1 MAPWMDIARGE
12 LGVREGAGAANNPRV
27 LAYYADAGHAGV
39 KEDAVAWCSAFV
51 GAMLKRAGYP
61 NSGSLA
67 ARSYLQYGRKLDT
80 PEPGCIVVFWRGSP
94 TGWQGHV
101 AFYVRGEGDRVRV
114 LGGNQSDAVTE
125 AGYPRSQVLGYRWPD
140 APLADAGPSHDDI
153 KAAQTRLAALG
164 YPTGAADGL
173 VGSRTRMA
181 VRAYQE
187 TAGLP
192 VTGAL
197 DETTL
202 TSLRNPEAPRMPVS
216 EARAAATAGD
226 VARAG
231 SGTVKATT
239 AAEMAT
245 ATATAAA
252 TGNALTEATTALT
265 EAGKVVTTV
274 DAGRSLG
281 TRALDLVT
289 WMLTPRGA
297 VVALSVALCIGT
309 WALVRFIRVRRVQ
322 AHREGRQ
329 V

>member
-1 MAPWMDIARGE
+1 MDIAKAE
-12 LGVREGAGAANNPRV
+12 LGTREAPGAANNPRV
-27 LAYYADAGHAGV
+27 LAYYADAGHPGIRA
-39 KEDAVAWCSAFV
+39 DSTAWCAAFV
-51 GAMLKRAGYP
+51 GAALKRAGYA

-67 ARSYLQYGRKLDT
+67 ARSYLQYGRALSE
-80 PEPGCIVVFWRGSP
+80 PEPGCIVVFWRGSRD
-94 TGWQGHV
+94 GWQGHV
-101 AFYVRGEGDRVRV
+101 AFYVRGEGDRIRV

-125 AGYPRSQVLGYRWPD
+125 ANYPRSQVLGYRWPLEPD
-140 APLADAGPSHDDI
+140 GNHDLDTEAI
-153 KAAQTRLAALG
+153 RSAQAQLAALG
-164 YPTGAADGL
+164 YPVGAADGL

-192 VTGAL
+192 VTGTL

-202 TSLRNPEAPRMPVS
+202 ASLRQPEAPRMPVS
-216 EARAAATAGD
+216 EARATATASD

-239 AAEMAT
+239 AAEVAT
-245 ATATAAA
+245 AVGTAAA
-252 TGNALTEATTALT
+252 TGNALTEATSALT

-274 DAGRSLG
+274 DTGRTLG
-281 TRALDLVT
+281 TKAWDLVA
-289 WMLTPRGA
+289 WVVTPRGA

-309 WALVRFIRVRRVQ
+309 WALVRYIRARRVQ